1 MGRYRANIDMDR
13 LPQMLKA
20 GYGQGT
26 GSQYRPWIEVIH
38 LPSRGLVCRVRG
50 LTTGRVHHLL
60 SQLETTYWYALDWAP
75 SVVDIREQFPLL
87 PIEDTLRIAERLC
100 YRHPRHPQ
108 TRRPIVMTTDFLVT
122 IRLHGQEHDE
132 ARAVKPSSELSKERI
147 CEKLDIERWYW
158 QERGIDWGLVT
169 EQELSPTL
177 ARNLALIAPYWDI
190 QDRLPLAPNQV
201 AQVATVLR
209 RLVTSCHGSLVSLAT
224 LGDRQCGYAPG
235 TCLTIAYHLL
245 ARKQWVVDLLQPLHP
260 DRPVLPHSLDSMG
273 DSPYA
278 CFGSE
283 FSLLPI
289 SNSEDLYGPSC
300 VRVPACGLSPPLSG
314 EARAS

>member
-1 MGRYRANIDMDR
+1 MKALSASEDGCQPITRMRGIKRRKNSVSGRLKDRMGRYRTRVDMDR

-26 GSQYRPWIEVIH
+26 GSQYRPWIEVMH
-38 LPSRGLVCRVRG
+38 LPSRGLVCRVGG

-60 SQLETTYWYALDWAP
+60 SQMETRYWYALDFAP

-87 PIEDTLRIAERLC
+87 PIEDTLRIAERLG

-132 ARAVKPSSELSKERI
+132 ARSVKPSSELGNRRV
-147 CEKLDIERWYW
+147 CEKLAIEHGYW

-190 QDRLPLAPNQV
+190 HDRLPLAP
-201 AQVATVLR
+201 
-209 RLVTSCHGSLVSLAT
+209 
-224 LGDRQCGYAPG
+224 D
-235 TCLTIAYHLL
+235 
-245 ARKQWVVDLLQPLHP
+245 
-260 DRPVLPHSLDSMG
+260 
-273 DSPYA
+273 
-278 CFGSE
+278 
-283 FSLLPI
+283 
-289 SNSEDLYGPSC
+289 
-300 VRVPACGLSPPLSG
+300 
-314 EARAS
+314 

>member
-1 MGRYRANIDMDR
+1 MGRYRTCIDMDR
-13 LPQMLKA
+13 LPHMLKA

-26 GSQYRPWIEVIH
+26 GPGYRPWIEVMH

-60 SQLETTYWYALDWAP
+60 SQMETMYWYALDWAP

-87 PIEDTLRIAERLC
+87 PIEDTLRIAERLGC
-100 YRHPRHPQ
+100 RHPRHPQ

-132 ARAVKPSSELSKERI
+132 ARAVKPSSELSNRRV

-190 QDRLPLAPNQV
+190 HDRLPLAPDQI
-201 AQVATVLR
+201 ARVATVLT
-209 RLVTSCHGSLVSLAT
+209 RLVTSCHASLAE
-224 LGDRQCGYAPG
+224 LSAQGDGQFGYAPG

-260 DRPVLPHSLDSMG
+260 DRPLTLLR
-273 DSPYA
+273 SPGEVA
-278 CFGSE
+278 D
-283 FSLLPI
+283 
-289 SNSEDLYGPSC
+289 EDLF
-300 VRVPACGLSPPLSG
+300 R
-314 EARAS
+314 

>member
-1 MGRYRANIDMDR
+1 
-13 LPQMLKA
+13 
-20 GYGQGT
+20 
-26 GSQYRPWIEVIH
+26 
-38 LPSRGLVCRVRG
+38 VRG

-132 ARAVKPSSELSKERI
+132 ARAVELSKERI

-169 EQELSPTL
+169 EQELSSTL

-190 QDRLPLAPNQV
+190 QDRLPLAPDQV

-224 LGDRQCGYAPG
+224 QGDRQCGYAPG

-245 ARKQWVVDLLQPLHP
+245 ARKQWVVDLLQPLHS
-260 DRPVLPHSLDSMG
+260 DRPVLPHSVVDNS
-273 DSPYA
+273 DFSP
-278 CFGSE
+278 SH
-283 FSLLPI
+283 
-289 SNSEDLYGPSC
+289 
-300 VRVPACGLSPPLSG
+300 PL
-314 EARAS
+314 A

>member
-1 MGRYRANIDMDR
+1 M
-13 LPQMLKA
+13 
-20 GYGQGT
+20 
-26 GSQYRPWIEVIH
+26 H
-38 LPSRGLVCRVRG
+38 LPSRGLVCRIRG

-60 SQLETTYWYALDWAP
+60 SQLETTYWYALDWAS

-87 PIEDTLRIAERLC
+87 PIEDTLRIADRLG

-122 IRLHGQEHDE
+122 VHRHGQEHDE
-132 ARAVKPSSELSKERI
+132 ARAVKPSSELSNGRV

-190 QDRLPLAPNQV
+190 HDRLPLPPDDI
-201 AQVATVLR
+201 AQAATALT
-209 RLVTSCHGSLVSLAT
+209 RLVTSYPGSLASLAT
-224 LGDRQCGYAPG
+224 QGDRQCGYASG

-245 ARKQWVVDLLQPLHP
+245 ARKQWVADLLQPLHP
-260 DRPVLPHSLDSMG
+260 DRPLILLR
-273 DSPYA
+273 SPA
-278 CFGSE
+278 E
-283 FSLLPI
+283 VAD
-289 SNSEDLYGPSC
+289 EDLF
-300 VRVPACGLSPPLSG
+300 R
-314 EARAS
+314 